1 MAQAAHEAGVPIV
14 AGDTKVVERSK
25 ADGMYINTTGV
36 GVIDAAFRPAPA
48 RAQVGDAIL
57 VSAPIARHGMA
68 IMAAR
73 EGLLFQS
80 AITSDSACLA
90 PLVDALRAL
99 GMDVHVLRDAT
110 RGGVASA
117 LNEIAVASGV
127 GIEIDEAA
135 IPVPGDVRA
144 ACEMLGL
151 DPLYVANEGVM
162 VAFVA
167 SAQAGAALQVLRS
180 HPLGADAVLLGRV
193 VAAHPRLVALR
204 TSRGGTRVVD
214 LLPGDQLPRI
224 C

>member
-1 MAQAAHEAGVPIV
+1 L
-14 AGDTKVVERSK
+14 
-25 ADGMYINTTGV
+25 
-36 GVIDAAFRPAPA
+36 RPY
-48 RAQVGDAIL
+48 G
-57 VSAPIARHGMA
+57 S
-68 IMAAR
+68 
-73 EGLLFQS
+73 
-80 AITSDSACLA
+80 
-90 PLVDALRAL
+90 
-99 GMDVHVLRDAT
+99 DVHVLRDST

-117 LNEIAVASGV
+117 LNEIALASGV
-127 GIEIDEAA
+127 GVEIDEAA

-167 SAQAGAALQVLRS
+167 EGQADAALRALRA
-180 HPLGADAVLLGRV
+180 HALGAEATRIGRV

-204 TSRGGTRVVD
+204 TALGGTRVVD